1 MENGNYV
8 DVTNM
13 SEIQMAHLYISE
25 LKAIIASRDE
35 EIQKLEVKLQDAVR
49 VIGRKEDFIFRLV
62 TKLDSLQEGE

>member
-13 SEIQMAHLYISE
+13 SEIQMAQLYISE
-25 LKAIIASRDE
+25 LKVVIASRDE

-49 VIGRKEDFIFRLV
+49 VIGQKEDFIFRLV

>member
-13 SEIQMAHLYISE
+13 SELEMAQMYIAD

-35 EIQKLEVKLQDAVR
+35 EIQKLEVKLQGAVR
-49 VIGRKEDFIFRLV
+49 VIGQKEDFILRLV

>member
-25 LKAIIASRDE
+25 LKAVIASRDE
-35 EIQKLEVKLQDAVR
+35 EIQKLEVKLMDAIR
-49 VIGRKEDFIFRLV
+49 VIGWKEELITSLV
-62 TKLDSLQEGE
+62 QKLYKIQEGE

>member
-1 MENGNYV
+1 MENENYV

-25 LKAIIASRDE
+25 LKAVIASRDE

-49 VIGRKEDFIFRLV
+49 VIGQKEDFIFRLV